1 MARRGENIRKR
12 KDGRW
17 EGRYIKGRKSDGSAI
32 WGYIYGHTYPE
43 VKKRVVQCKAEMQQY
58 ALAKESP
65 TFQEVASEWERSIS
79 IRVKVSTAAH
89 YHYTLNHYIFPEIG
103 NKRIKQLDEFI
114 LEQSLCRIV
123 APTNGSHKQLGVS
136 VAKECFALVRRICKY
151 AAHLRLM
158 RSLELNFKVLDAKG
172 THIRVLSDSSQNVVR
187 EHVYAEP
194 SPRKLGLLLMMEM
207 GLRIGEVCGL
217 QWKDVDFAHKALKVN
232 KTVERIYVAPGK
244 TAVVVQSPK
253 TSSSNREIPIP
264 NRLFQTLSE
273 LKKSDDIWILSSDK
287 KPVEPRCYRKSL
299 QCYLKKAGVETVN
312 PHALRHTFATTCL
325 QAGCNIKTLS
335 ELLGHATS
343 DITMRQYVHTC
354 WEWKESEINRI
365 FN

>member
-17 EGRYIKGRKSDGSAI
+17 EGRYIKGRKPDRSAI

-43 VKKRVVQCKAEMQQY
+43 VKKRLAQCKAEVQQY

-89 YHYTLNHYIFPEIG
+89 YHYTLNHYTLPEIG
-103 NKRIKQLDEFI
+103 NQRIKHLDEFI

-158 RSLELNFKVLDAKG
+158 RSLELNFKALDAKG
-172 THIRVLSDSSQNVVR
+172 THIRVLSDSSQNAVR
-187 EHVYAEP
+187 EYVYAEP

-217 QWKDVDFAHKALKVN
+217 QWKDIDFAHKALKVN

-264 NRLFQTLSE
+264 NRLFQALRE
-273 LKKSDDIWILSSDK
+273 LKNRMIYGYCLVVRNRLNHVVIERACS
-287 KPVEPRCYRKSL
+287 
-299 QCYLKKAGVETVN
+299 
-312 PHALRHTFATTCL
+312 AT
-325 QAGCNIKTLS
+325 
-335 ELLGHATS
+335 
-343 DITMRQYVHTC
+343 
-354 WEWKESEINRI
+354 
-365 FN
+365 